1 MQDRQRGVC
10 ATNFVAMGMY
20 PAVMN
25 RNIRT
30 SFTDPIQIA
39 TLSARN
45 GRIGVSFC
53 PGKHSRSVAGFDWR
67 RDLAVDLD
75 AVSEWGAAAVI
86 SLIEDHEISTLGVLN
101 LGSEVA
107 ARRMEWIHL
116 PIPDVTAP
124 GEEFE
129 QGWLSAGAR
138 VRGLLT
144 SGQSV
149 FIHCK
154 GGLGR
159 AGTVAARLLIEL
171 GEADSKSAIA
181 RVREVRRG
189 AIETVSQEDH
199 LHSIWKLF
207 DRARGCLLGLA
218 VGDALGTTLEF
229 RSRDSYDHITDMIGG
244 GPFGLDAGTWTDD
257 TSMALAL
264 GEALLASAAKGS
276 IFEPAEAQ
284 KRFVEWW
291 RNGSYSPTGD
301 CFDIGITTRQALSR
315 FEQTG
320 DPISGS
326 ADPFSAGNGSLM
338 RLAPVAIWGTRA
350 DPSVMTRVARRQS
363 MTTHAAE
370 ACLEACHA
378 YSLIL
383 RAAILGADFEGAL
396 THARGEYGPE
406 IGPIIAGSWRGKQR
420 DQISSS
426 GFVAHSLEAA
436 LWCLDNTDNFDD
448 AVLLAANL
456 GDDADTTA
464 AITGQLAGA
473 LYGSSSIR
481 PSWLEKLAW
490 REEIE
495 SLARNLAF
503 PATTPP
509 SRH

>member
-1 MQDRQRGVC
+1 M
-10 ATNFVAMGMY
+10 
-20 PAVMN
+20 
-25 RNIRT
+25 
-30 SFTDPIQIA
+30 S
-39 TLSARN
+39 
-45 GRIGVSFC
+45 
-53 PGKHSRSVAGFDWR
+53 
-67 RDLAVDLD
+67 
-75 AVSEWGAAAVI
+75 
-86 SLIEDHEISTLGVLN
+86 
-101 LGSEVA
+101 
-107 ARRMEWIHL
+107 
-116 PIPDVTAP
+116 
-124 GEEFE
+124 
-129 QGWLSAGAR
+129 
-138 VRGLLT
+138 LT
-144 SGQSV
+144 S
-149 FIHCK
+149 HRRC
-154 GGLGR
+154 R
-159 AGTVAARLLIEL
+159 AT
-171 GEADSKSAIA
+171 

-189 AIETVSQEDH
+189 AIETVPQEDH
-199 LHSIWKLF
+199 LHSIWNLF

-244 GPFGLDAGTWTDD
+244 GPFDLDAGTWTDD

-370 ACLEACHA
+370 ACLDACDA

-383 RAAILGADFEGAL
+383 RAAILGADFDGAL
-396 THARGEYGPE
+396 THARGDYGPE

-436 LWCLDNTDNFDD
+436 LWCLDNTDNFDE

-473 LYGSSSIR
+473 LYGSSFIR

-495 SLARNLAF
+495 GLARNLAF
-503 PATTPP
+503 PTTAPP